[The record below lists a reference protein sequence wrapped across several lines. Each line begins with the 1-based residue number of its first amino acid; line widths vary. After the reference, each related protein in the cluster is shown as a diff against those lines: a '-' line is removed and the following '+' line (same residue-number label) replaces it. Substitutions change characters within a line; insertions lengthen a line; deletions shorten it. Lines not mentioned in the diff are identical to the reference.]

1 MASRLQ
7 DVILRG
13 TRAAQ
18 PLATSVAS
26 GTLYY
31 VTDEAVTE
39 RASDTSNSIGG
50 AWETYTDTGGV
61 VPPATSSVG
70 GSGMISEDIGHDE
83 PLMMLSVG
91 GGATG
96 PTGPTGATGREGSI
110 VYLESEVI
118 EPDPPIPG
126 ARGASGTAG
135 ATGAQGPVGLGLD
148 GDPGEDSTS
157 LQVTPPDI
165 RAITLTLDGGGVA
178 ITTGIKA
185 DIFMPYACTIIANTL
200 LADQSGSI
208 VVDIW
213 KLAYGSYPPTVA
225 NTITA
230 AALPTITTALK
241 SQDNT
246 LTGWTKSVVAGDT
259 LRFNVNSATTVTRVN
274 LTLTVIK

>member
-13 TRAAQ
+13 LRADQ

-50 AWETYTDTGGV
+50 AWETYTDTGGGGGGGGG
-61 VPPATSSVG
+61 TG
-70 GSGMISEDIGHDE
+70 GSGMISSDEGSYDE
-83 PLMMLSVG
+83 PMMMLSVG
-91 GGATG
+91 TVGA
-96 PTGPTGATGREGSI
+96 TGPTGATGLRGPM
-110 VYLESEVI
+110 VYLEPELL

-126 ARGASGTAG
+126 ARGVNGTNG
-135 ATGAQGPVGLGLD
+135 ATGAQGPPGLGLD
-148 GDPGEDSTS
+148 GDTGDDGYPIPNPS
-157 LQVTPPDI
+157 LPRT
-165 RAITLTLDGGGVA
+165 RSITLALDGGGSA
-178 ITTGIKA
+178 LTTGIKA
-185 DIFMPYACTIIANTL
+185 DVYVPYACTIIACTM

-230 AALPTITTALK
+230 AAKPTITTALK

-246 LTGWTKSVVAGDT
+246 LTGWTKSVIADDT
-259 LRFNVNSATTVTRVN
+259 LRFNVDSITTVTRLN
-274 LTLTVIK
+274 LTLTVLV